1 MKRQTD
7 LQLIG
12 YISKYGCFF
21 MCIAYWINWKANKI
35 EPDYDYLNR
44 LWMEAI
50 KRGFIS
56 GDMNGDGDMDDA
68 NELLLL
74 DKNGLLSLCGIKLK
88 YREAVDAG
96 NFKPRAGAYYIGE
109 FYNPKT
115 RFTHFA
121 VINEKKECV
130 YDPIKGSITVRDGYI
145 KTIRVI
151 S

>member
-12 YISKYGCFF
+12 YLSKYGCFF
-21 MCIAYWINWKANKI
+21 MCIAYWISWKANKI

-56 GDMNGDGDMDDA
+56 GDMNNDGDMDDA

-88 YREAVDAG
+88 
-96 NFKPRAGAYYIGE
+96 
-109 FYNPKT
+109 
-115 RFTHFA
+115 
-121 VINEKKECV
+121 
-130 YDPIKGSITVRDGYI
+130 
-145 KTIRVI
+145 
-151 S
+151 